1 MNSVIQLFQITLSD
15 QSRKLENKTARLCG
29 IFFLNEFI
37 KKPAMPR
44 PYSEDLRFLRLC
56 KVLAVHDFSVLSW
69 GVRPHCLKFYLAQE
83 NISELYSVPVLTD

>member
-1 MNSVIQLFQITLSD
+1 MSPDHLDNVVGSKDKARKQDRKVMWDFFFQMNSS
-15 QSRKLENKTARLCG
+15 
-29 IFFLNEFI
+29 
-37 KKPAMPR
+37 KPAMPR